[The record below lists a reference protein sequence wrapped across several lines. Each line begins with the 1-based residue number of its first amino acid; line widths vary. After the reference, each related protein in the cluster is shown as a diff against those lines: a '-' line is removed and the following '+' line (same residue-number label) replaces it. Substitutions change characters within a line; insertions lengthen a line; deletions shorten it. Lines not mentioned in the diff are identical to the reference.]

1 MTVVD
6 MEPTEFQR
14 KYHSKLQIEVD
25 RKVRANVLN
34 GIELLKREYGE
45 DWVDKID
52 LDCLHLSSSSS
63 CVLGQLYG
71 DYVVGKRKIGLSES
85 EATESGFNL
94 APGTPGFSV
103 LDAAWIREIGYI
115 RGLIDE

>member
-34 GIELLKREYGE
+34 GIEVLKKEYGE

-52 LDCLHLSSSSS
+52 LDTLHLASATS

-71 DYVVGKRKIGLSES
+71 EYGAGKRKIGLSEN
-85 EATESGFNL
+85 EAKESGFNIG
-94 APGTPGFSV
+94 AGARYDV